1 MLTLLSFCT
10 EGLPEVAE
18 STVFSS
24 EGKPSS
30 WGEGTRQYDLA
41 VGKFKFGWRL
51 PTV

>member
-1 MLTLLSFCT
+1 MLTLTHLSFYS

-30 WGEGTRQYDLA
+30 WGEGARLYDLA
-41 VGKFKFGWRL
+41 LGK
-51 PTV
+51 